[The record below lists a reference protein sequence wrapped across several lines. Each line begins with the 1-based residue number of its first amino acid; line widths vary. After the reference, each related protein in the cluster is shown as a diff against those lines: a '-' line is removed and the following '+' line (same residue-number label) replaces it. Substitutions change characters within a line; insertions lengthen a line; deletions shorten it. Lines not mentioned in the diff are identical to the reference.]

1 MNLAMITQCLLM
13 INVAAMAAIFVYSA
27 CSLSVRQWTAKQPDY
42 WIHSFLV
49 GGSVA
54 VIGHSLAGGQV
65 HHWTEIMF
73 NVAAASYFVM
83 RSQPPSGGC
92 VLKPPTP
99 DPPARYRPSRL
110 RAAVC

>member
-1 MNLAMITQCLLM
+1 MSSEMITLGLM
-13 INVAAMAAIFVYSA
+13 MANVAAMAAIFVYSA
-27 CSLSVRQWTAKQPDY
+27 CSLSVKRWTAKQPDY

-73 NVAAASYFVM
+73 NVAAASYFM
-83 RSQPPSGGC
+83 LRSHRIHLLAGILRRKGKDY
-92 VLKPPTP
+92 LKMGKET
-99 DPPARYRPSRL
+99 R
-110 RAAVC
+110 

>member
-65 HHWTEIMF
+65 HHDADALRGSATERGDHF
-73 NVAAASYFVM
+73 LF
-83 RSQPPSGGC
+83 G
-92 VLKPPTP
+92 
-99 DPPARYRPSRL
+99 
-110 RAAVC
+110 

>member
-1 MNLAMITQCLLM
+1 MSSEMITLGLM
-13 INVAAMAAIFVYSA
+13 MANVAAMAAIFVYSA

-73 NVAAASYFVM
+73 NVAAAAYFM
-83 RSQPPSGGC
+83 LRSHRIHLLAGI
-92 VLKPPTP
+92 
-99 DPPARYRPSRL
+99 L
-110 RAAVC
+110 RRKGKDYMKMGKETK

>member
-42 WIHSFLV
+42 WIHSLLV

-83 RSQPPSGGC
+83 RSRRIHLLAGILQRKGKGY
-92 VLKPPTP
+92 LKERKET
-99 DPPARYRPSRL
+99 R
-110 RAAVC
+110 